1 MLPLIVPIYHRGM
14 ERIMP
19 EHKGVPLVQSIIPL
33 VSTHSYPPGADHDH
47 A

>member
-33 VSTHSYPPGADHDH
+33 VPTSTH
-47 A
+47 